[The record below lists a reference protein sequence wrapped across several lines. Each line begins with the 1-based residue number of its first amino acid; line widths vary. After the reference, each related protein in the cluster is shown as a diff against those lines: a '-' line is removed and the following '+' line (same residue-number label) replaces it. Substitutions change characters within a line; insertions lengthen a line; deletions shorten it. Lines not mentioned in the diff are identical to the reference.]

1 MYELM
6 NGSERL
12 MDSIERRMDDE
23 AFVAELADLLYYDT
37 DQMVQD
43 IQALRDRLEKGEKMQ

>member
-1 MYELM
+1 MYELY

-23 AFVAELADLLYYDT
+23 AFVAELADLLYYDA

-43 IQALRDRLEKGEKMQ
+43 IQALRDRLEETHN